1 MTIRTTLL
9 AGAAA
14 VACFS
19 TPVFAQADGPPDA
32 SAESADMGSDIGVT
46 GSRIPR
52 QDFAGGGPATVV
64 SAEQIENTGV
74 VNIET
79 VLQRLP
85 ANAGFAGNQTSAY
98 WTNNGYGTAQVN
110 LRGLGIKRTLVLLN
124 GRRLV
129 AGGTGANSSPDLNMI
144 PVAALAR
151 TDVLKDGASA
161 IYGADAM
168 AGVVNLVTRSDYEG
182 LGLSLRQGITEKG
195 DGSDFTADLLWGI
208 RNDRGGFMAA
218 VTYQKTKA
226 VNMAT
231 RAPCSLAET
240 TPGALSCVNS
250 ASTIGGRAVLP
261 NGQQINFNQVPGGNG
276 NFFEPYSA
284 AKHNFNSNPFLN
296 AVSPVE
302 RVSTAFFAD
311 YDLTDSI
318 EAFGEFLYTF
328 RKSNQIATPGT
339 LRNLS

>member
-1 MTIRTTLL
+1 MKIRTVLL
-9 AGAAA
+9 AGAAVCA
-14 VACFS
+14 GISA
-19 TPVFAQADGPPDA
+19 PAFAQTESAPETG
-32 SAESADMGSDIGVT
+32 AESAASGSDIVVT
-46 GSRIPR
+46 GSRIRR
-52 QDFAGGGPATVV
+52 QDLAGVGPATVV

-98 WTNNGYGTAQVN
+98 WANNGYGTAQVN

-168 AGVVNLVTRSDYEG
+168 AGVVNLVTRTDYEG
-182 LGLSLRQGITEKG
+182 LGLSVRQGITEKG

-208 RNDRGGFMAA
+208 R
-218 VTYQKTKA
+218 K
-226 VNMAT
+226 
-231 RAPCSLAET
+231 
-240 TPGALSCVNS
+240 
-250 ASTIGGRAVLP
+250 
-261 NGQQINFNQVPGGNG
+261 
-276 NFFEPYSA
+276 
-284 AKHNFNSNPFLN
+284 
-296 AVSPVE
+296 
-302 RVSTAFFAD
+302 
-311 YDLTDSI
+311 
-318 EAFGEFLYTF
+318 
-328 RKSNQIATPGT
+328 
-339 LRNLS
+339 